1 VYDQLGK
8 ASNMLVLTRGIQ
20 DKVLFPNIG
29 VSIEILRVRG
39 DKVRLGID
47 APDDVK
53 VLRHELAESADLRE
67 SPSKPNL
74 ACAWQ
79 EPSSQALHQWRN
91 RLHGASLAMT
101 LAQKQFDLGQTEAAS
116 SSLQH
121 ALHEFDLL
129 DHEMARHETKWESR
143 RPTQSEY
150 NLPESSSSSESPRE
164 NRRPRALLVED
175 NANESELLTA
185 YLNLS
190 GFDVDCAADGYQAV
204 IYLARHETPDIVLLD
219 MLMPRLDGPTT
230 IRSIRSNPD
239 LADVKVFAV
248 SGSDQEAL
256 GVRTGPGG
264 VDGWFSKPINPQRLV
279 HEIQQTLTAA
289 ACRS

>member
-1 VYDQLGK
+1 
-8 ASNMLVLTRGIQ
+8 MLVLTRGIQ
-20 DKVLFPNIG
+20 DKVLFPHIG

-39 DKVRLGID
+39 DKVRLGIE

-53 VLRHELAESADLRE
+53 VLRHELAEAANLPE
-67 SPSKPNL
+67 SSTK
-74 ACAWQ
+74 
-79 EPSSQALHQWRN
+79 PSSGRAQQDTSAHDVHHWRN

-101 LAQKQFDLGQTEAAS
+101 LAQKQFDLGRTDEAS
-116 SSLQH
+116 SSLRH

-129 DHEMARHETKWESR
+129 DHEMARHDSKLQLGS
-143 RPTQSEY
+143 
-150 NLPESSSSSESPRE
+150 PESVGTDPTECSFPSVESLGDSES
-164 NRRPRALLVED
+164 RRPRALLVED
-175 NANESELLTA
+175 NINESELLTA

-190 GFDVDCAADGYQAV
+190 GFDVDRAADGYQAV

-219 MLMPRLDGPTT
+219 MLMPRLDGPAT

-239 LADVKVFAV
+239 LEDVKVFAV
-248 SGSDQEAL
+248 SGSDQESL

-279 HEIQQTLTAA
+279 HEIQQSLATRL
-289 ACRS
+289 CRS